1 MNDDMKREKRLGIA
15 RAALSVFE
23 EKGFAQTRVDDICR
37 EAGIAKGTYY
47 LYFSSKEEV
56 LLSFLSDFQPVKGA
70 EHDPRIDDAIG
81 EAVAMIGGILEQ
93 GKARLSIVPLF
104 WEVAGD
110 QIVQSKCDLN
120 TKLDA
125 LFSGIAAA
133 LASVIE
139 KGQRDGAV
147 SRSVNADAFAQTIVN
162 SVDGIILHAAIFS
175 KTAMNTSTR
184 SGTSCCR
191 WSRGIYNRSNLR
203 IFHEEDLWKSM
214 EAQRVPR
221 RKRRCW

>member
-1 MNDDMKREKRLGIA
+1 MCMAASMNDDMKREKRLGIA

-175 KTAMNTSTR
+175 KNSDEY
-184 SGTSCCR
+184 
-191 WSRGIYNRSNLR
+191 I
-203 IFHEEDLWKSM
+203 D
-214 EAQRVPR
+214 AQRNELLSMVERHLQPQ
-221 RKRRCW
+221 

>member
-1 MNDDMKREKRLGIA
+1 
-15 RAALSVFE
+15 
-23 EKGFAQTRVDDICR
+23 
-37 EAGIAKGTYY
+37 
-47 LYFSSKEEV
+47 
-56 LLSFLSDFQPVKGA
+56 
-70 EHDPRIDDAIG
+70 
-81 EAVAMIGGILEQ
+81 MIGGILEQ

-175 KTAMNTSTR
+175 KNSDEY
-184 SGTSCCR
+184 
-191 WSRGIYNRSNLR
+191 I
-203 IFHEEDLWKSM
+203 D
-214 EAQRVPR
+214 AQRNELLSMVERHLQPQ
-221 RKRRCW
+221 